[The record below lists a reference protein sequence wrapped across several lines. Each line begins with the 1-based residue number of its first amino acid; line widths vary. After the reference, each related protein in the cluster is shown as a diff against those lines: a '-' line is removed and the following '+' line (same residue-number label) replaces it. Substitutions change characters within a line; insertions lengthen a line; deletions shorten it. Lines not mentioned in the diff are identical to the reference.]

1 MLCQT
6 YVFASGGICGS
17 RSAFRCVRGVKRQS
31 PNFMPGWARCSF
43 HKKCASTRYS
53 ELVFLHPMRS
63 VGHVVHSG
71 ASGVQNIDTLF
82 FMLEW
87 ERYGFHKKSTGTRYA
102 ELIFLHPVG
111 SVGQVVNFVASSA
124 WNIGTLFFIQSGP
137 GAVSIKSAP
146 ASGLGGWCFLA
157 QNGAD

>member
-1 MLCQT
+1 
-6 YVFASGGICGS
+6 
-17 RSAFRCVRGVKRQS
+17 
-31 PNFMPGWARCSF
+31 
-43 HKKCASTRYS
+43 
-53 ELVFLHPMRS
+53 MRS

-124 WNIGTLFFIQSGP
+124 WNIGTLFLIQSGP
-137 GAVSIKSAP
+137 GEVSIKSAP
-146 ASGLGGWCFLA
+146 ASGLDGWCFLA
-157 QNGAD
+157 QNRAD